1 MDVSYGR
8 IDLVLEQII
17 NSNAASQHTGISSI
31 TNSIPARQRWAASHS
46 LQTKSIL
53 MLFEKLGFTKK
64 DDITRDLK
72 PNQNE
77 KNTYNMVKI
86 ITNCVKYRNFT

>member
-8 IDLVLEQII
+8 IDLALEQII

-31 TNSIPARQRWAASHS
+31 TNSIPARQQWAASHS

-53 MLFEKLGFTKK
+53 MLF
-64 DDITRDLK
+64 
-72 PNQNE
+72 
-77 KNTYNMVKI
+77 
-86 ITNCVKYRNFT
+86 